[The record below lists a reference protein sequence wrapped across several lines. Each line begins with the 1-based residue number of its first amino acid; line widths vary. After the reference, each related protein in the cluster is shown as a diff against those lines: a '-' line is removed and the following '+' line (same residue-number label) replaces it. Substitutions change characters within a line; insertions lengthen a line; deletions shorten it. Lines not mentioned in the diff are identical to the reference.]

1 MDDTLGKITVKHNP
15 THDQPYSNL
24 QPEPPPS
31 EERRS
36 PHRRRPGIAA
46 PAPPAAAEG
55 AALPPG
61 TYFSPPVISFN
72 SRVYYYI
79 ALFNSFLP
87 ITEGFYRAKPL

>member
-1 MDDTLGKITVKHNP
+1 MISHIPTYNP
-15 THDQPYSNL
+15 NPL
-24 QPEPPPS
+24 RP
-31 EERRS
+31 RRDGL
-36 PHRRRPGIAA
+36 PHRQRPGIAA

-55 AALPPG
+55 AALPAG